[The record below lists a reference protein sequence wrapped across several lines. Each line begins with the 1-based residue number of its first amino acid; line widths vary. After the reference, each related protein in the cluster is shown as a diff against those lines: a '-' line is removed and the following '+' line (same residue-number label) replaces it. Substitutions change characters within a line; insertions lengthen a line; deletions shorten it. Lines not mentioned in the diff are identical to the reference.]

1 MKSKRQEQ
9 ILALIQD
16 HDIETQEQLLDEL
29 KKSGFQAT
37 QATISRDIKQLR
49 IIKEL
54 GPNGTYRYVSSPK
67 PVEHAFSAKLNMI
80 FRQCVTSIDYAQNLI
95 VIKTMPGLANAAC
108 SAIDKLELPDV
119 YKRQAGGNRPAAGT
133 GKCTAGR
140 VAEALSGGHEARA
153 GLHKAAGQGGAGGC
167 EADERCV

>member
-29 KKSGFQAT
+29 KRAAFRRRRRPFPGTSSSCAS
-37 QATISRDIKQLR
+37 SRS
-49 IIKEL
+49 L
-54 GPNGTYRYVSSPK
+54 GRNGTYRYVSSPK

-108 SAIDKLELPDV
+108 SAIDKLELPEMLGTL
-119 YKRQAGGNRPAAGT
+119 AGDDTCVVIMRDNASAAT
-133 GKCTAGR
+133 FC
-140 VAEALSGGHEARA
+140 AEIRE
-153 GLHKAAGQGGAGGC
+153 QI
-167 EADERCV
+167 EV

>member
-9 ILALIQD
+9 ILALIQG

-29 KKSGFQAT
+29 KKCGFQAT

-54 GPNGTYRYVSSPK
+54 GPNGTYRYVSAPK

-80 FRQCVTSIDYAQNLI
+80 FRQCVTSIDFAQNLI

-108 SAIDKLELPDV
+108 SAIDKLELPELLGTL
-119 YKRQAGGNRPAAGT
+119 AGDDTCVVIMCDNASAAT
-133 GKCTAGR
+133 FC
-140 VAEALSGGHEARA
+140 AEIRE
-153 GLHKAAGQGGAGGC
+153 QI
-167 EADERCV
+167 EV

>member
-54 GPNGTYRYVSSPK
+54 GPNGAYRYVASAK

-80 FRQCVTSIDYAQNLI
+80 FKQCVTSIDYAQNLI

-108 SAIDKLELPDV
+108 SAIDKLDIPELLGTL
-119 YKRQAGGNRPAAGT
+119 AGDDTCVVILRDSQSAAAF
-133 GKCTAGR
+133 C
-140 VAEALSGGHEARA
+140 AEIREQIEL
-153 GLHKAAGQGGAGGC
+153 
-167 EADERCV
+167 

>member
-54 GPNGTYRYVSSPK
+54 GPN

-108 SAIDKLELPDV
+108 SAIDKLELPEMLGTL
-119 YKRQAGGNRPAAGT
+119 AGDDTCVVIMRDNASAAT
-133 GKCTAGR
+133 FC
-140 VAEALSGGHEARA
+140 AETRE
-153 GLHKAAGQGGAGGC
+153 QI
-167 EADERCV
+167 EV

>member
-9 ILALIQD
+9 ILALIGE

-29 KKSGFQAT
+29 KQRGFQAT

-54 GPNGTYRYVSSPK
+54 APNGTYRYVASAK
-67 PVEHAFSAKLNMI
+67 PIEHAFSAKLNLI
-80 FRQCVTSIDYAQNLI
+80 FKQCVTSVDYAQNLI

-108 SAIDKLELPDV
+108 SALDKLEMPELLGTL
-119 YKRQAGGNRPAAGT
+119 AGDDTCVVILRDNQSAAEF
-133 GKCTAGR
+133 CT
-140 VAEALSGGHEARA
+140 EILE
-153 GLHKAAGQGGAGGC
+153 QI
-167 EADERCV
+167 ET

>member
-95 VIKTMPGLANAAC
+95 VIKTMPGLANAAWSC
-108 SAIDKLELPDV
+108 RRCLVRSRVTTRAWSSCATMRLPRRSVRRSVNRSKSD
-119 YKRQAGGNRPAAGT
+119 RQD
-133 GKCTAGR
+133 
-140 VAEALSGGHEARA
+140 
-153 GLHKAAGQGGAGGC
+153 GQRRG
-167 EADERCV
+167 

>member
-54 GPNGTYRYVSSPK
+54 GPNGTYRYVSAPK

-80 FRQCVTSIDYAQNLI
+80 FRQCVTR
-95 VIKTMPGLANAAC
+95 PGLANAAC
-108 SAIDKLELPDV
+108 SAIDKLELPEMLGTL
-119 YKRQAGGNRPAAGT
+119 AGDDTCVVIMRDNASAAT
-133 GKCTAGR
+133 FC
-140 VAEALSGGHEARA
+140 AEIRE
-153 GLHKAAGQGGAGGC
+153 QI
-167 EADERCV
+167 EV

>member
-9 ILALIQD
+9 ILVLIQD

-67 PVEHAFSAKLNMI
+67 PVEHAFSAKLSMI

-108 SAIDKLELPDV
+108 SAIDKLELPEMLGTL
-119 YKRQAGGNRPAAGT
+119 AGDDTCVVIMRDNASAAT
-133 GKCTAGR
+133 FC
-140 VAEALSGGHEARA
+140 AEIRE
-153 GLHKAAGQGGAGGC
+153 QI
-167 EADERCV
+167 EV

>member
-54 GPNGTYRYVSSPK
+54 GPNGTYRYVSAPK

-80 FRQCVTSIDYAQNLI
+80 FRQCVTSIDFAQNLI

-108 SAIDKLELPDV
+108 SAIDKLEMPELLGTL
-119 YKRQAGGNRPAAGT
+119 AGDDTCVVIMRDNAAAVEFCAEIREQT
-133 GKCTAGR
+133 GG
-140 VAEALSGGHEARA
+140 
-153 GLHKAAGQGGAGGC
+153 
-167 EADERCV
+167 